1 MKKKVF
7 LSAEVL
13 IQKTTFWILL
23 NFTGEKDALKRYEQF
38 ALNTRFFWE
47 VLVPDQIN
55 LEQKIFL
62 LQITLDSNN
71 FCTTVYFLHFSY
83 V

>member
-1 MKKKVF
+1 MKKKAF

-23 NFTGEKDALKRYEQF
+23 NFTGEKDALKRYDQF
-38 ALNTRFFWE
+38 ALNTSFFWE
-47 VLVPDQIN
+47 DQTKLIWSK
-55 LEQKIFL
+55 KIFL
-62 LQITLDSNN
+62 LKITLNSNN